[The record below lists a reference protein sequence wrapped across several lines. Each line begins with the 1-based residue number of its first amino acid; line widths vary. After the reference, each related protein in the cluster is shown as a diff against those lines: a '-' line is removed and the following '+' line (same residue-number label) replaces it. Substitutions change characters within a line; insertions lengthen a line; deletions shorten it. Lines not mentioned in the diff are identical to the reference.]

1 MALLDFPLQLFALS
15 VDLSEIVVAELA
27 LLFSDLFPQS
37 VSNFLRYD
45 SSLWLI
51 PPRQEM
57 VASEQRRIDSEVPRS
72 VFE

>member
-15 VDLSEIVVAELA
+15 VDLSEIVVGELA
-27 LLFSDLFPQS
+27 LLFFDLFPQS
-37 VSNFLRYD
+37 ASNFLRYD

-51 PPRQEM
+51 PPREEM
-57 VASEQRRIDSEVPRS
+57 VASGNVVLDSEVPRS